1 MHRLSGLAGNP
12 SGSKASDRDGIRI
25 TLSGGS
31 VTVIP
36 KKVHGFKIIS
46 EAVAAEAAKELCESA
61 EEYLK

>member
-1 MHRLSGLAGNP
+1 MHRLSGIAGEN
-12 SGSKASDRDGIRI
+12 SVKDSANREGVRI
-25 TLSGGS
+25 FLSGGS

-36 KKVHGFKIIS
+36 KKLHGFRIIS